1 MKIGLNGENDGIG
14 GGKGGRGLGR
24 KLEEKHWKEGI
35 GDIGLGLLQIQSG
48 FIHSILFSPTHH
60 PNPIPYGQHPYSPP
74 QIQSNRVIWHIF
86 DAFWGCFF
94 GRNISRWEREGWTTI
109 FERNGCKKGRIVF
122 MRIEW
127 TFLTFIGGIGG

>member
-1 MKIGLNGENDGIG
+1 M
-14 GGKGGRGLGR
+14 GKGGRGLGR

-60 PNPIPYGQHPYSPP
+60 HIPYGQHPYSPP

-86 DAFWGCFF
+86 DAFGDASLEGTLAGGKGKGGRQFLKGMAAKRMNCFYAH
-94 GRNISRWEREGWTTI
+94 
-109 FERNGCKKGRIVF
+109 
-122 MRIEW
+122 
-127 TFLTFIGGIGG
+127 